1 MDGITSS
8 TLVLDVLEA
17 HGLDALWHVPDRR
30 SEGYGLNEPA
40 IRAIAQRSRLMVT
53 AYSAPVVSRLVAMRQ
68 RYRMSRPS
76 MQPMTM
82 WVFPMS
88 SARIMTL
95 PPYFPFCTAV
105 LRAASLPRLNTTA
118 LAITAPVKKHTMAS
132 TRPLMPTKAMMN
144 RNGLALPSASTKP

>member
-1 MDGITSS
+1 MASMPESIFTASDKERVTCGTTEEMMAPSKASGAIWANSS
-8 TLVLDVLEA
+8 
-17 HGLDALWHVPDRR
+17 
-30 SEGYGLNEPA
+30 
-40 IRAIAQRSRLMVT
+40 SRLMVT

-144 RNGLALPSASTKP
+144 RNGLALPSASTEP